1 MASITYVSKLP
12 YRLANLKWS
21 GGVRYIIWSGVVS
34 ITLYG
39 VVRTGIV
46 VSVTLYD
53 LVWTGRVGSVM
64 VFGLG
69 QPGLVQNYYG
79 LVWSGLGW

>member
-1 MASITYVSKLP
+1 M
-12 YRLANLKWS
+12 
-21 GGVRYIIWSGVVS
+21 VS

-46 VSVTLYD
+46 VSVTLYI

-69 QPGLVQNYYG
+69 QPGLVQNYFG

>member
-1 MASITYVSKLP
+1 M
-12 YRLANLKWS
+12 
-21 GGVRYIIWSGVVS
+21 VS

-46 VSVTLYD
+46 VSVSLYI

-69 QPGLVQNYYG
+69 QPGLVLNYFG